1 MEMVSKA
8 LEEVEQL
15 AQLMAQHGATR
26 IEISDDGQRIAL
38 TRVSGAGTPPMH
50 EESLPPLFVSGYAEH
65 AHAAETVQESLW
77 QPPALVE
84 VRSEFVGYCTLAPLE
99 IGASVERGQP
109 LATVEVLGIPNEVVA
124 PLPAVLDSW
133 AVESGQPVQYGQPI
147 AYLRPLSEE

>member
-1 MEMVSKA
+1 MEMVSEA
-8 LEEVEQL
+8 LDEVERL

-26 IEISDDGQRIAL
+26 IEISDDGRRIAL
-38 TRVSGAGTPPMH
+38 TRVSGAGAPPMH
-50 EESLPPLFVSGYAEH
+50 EESLPPLFVSGYAEP
-65 AHAAETVQESLW
+65 AHVAETAQESLW